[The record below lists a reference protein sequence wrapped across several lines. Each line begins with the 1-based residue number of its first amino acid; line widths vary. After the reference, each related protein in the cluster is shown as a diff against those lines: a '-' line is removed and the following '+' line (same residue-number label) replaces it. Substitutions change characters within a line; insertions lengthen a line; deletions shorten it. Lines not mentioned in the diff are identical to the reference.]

1 MLTKTG
7 QKQEDVEVL
16 STFHAVAVV
25 SRGPYQTTSVAVVVS
40 RGPYR
45 TTSAAVAVVSRG
57 PYQTTSAAV
66 MVSSTNSSIRQRN
79 AIF

>member
-45 TTSAAVAVVSRG
+45 TTSAAVVVSRG